1 MMRVDPMTLTVCCG
15 LASSTYV
22 IATALGQ
29 LASPDIPTGLSIPT
43 PAFIALLS
51 LSLFGLA
58 AARRRVWDNVIAASW
73 SAYSA
78 TAASAMNEYG
88 AASSRQERPAV
99 TVVS

>member
-1 MMRVDPMTLTVCCG
+1 MTLVVGCG

-29 LASPDIPTGLSIPT
+29 LASTDLLASLPTPT

-58 AARRRVWDNVIAASW
+58 AARRRVWDNVVAAPW
-73 SAYSA
+73 STWSV
-78 TAASAMNEYG
+78 TAVSVLTSIG
-88 AASSRQERPAV
+88 QSRWARAL
-99 TVVS
+99 

>member
-1 MMRVDPMTLTVCCG
+1 MRVDPMILMVSCV

-22 IATALGQ
+22 IVTALGQ
-29 LASPDIPTGLSIPT
+29 LALIDSPASLPIPT

-58 AARRRVWDNVIAASW
+58 AARRRVWDNMIAASW